1 MHIQLNEQNHFLRTL
16 PTGNFEFSDT
26 VFQPAHTLTQ
36 EQCEQFRVYPLV
48 HTDQPAFDPITHGV
62 RAATPV
68 KVGNDWHQ
76 AWEVYPLPA
85 EEVEA
90 NQAASTEAA
99 WERIKAER
107 DRRKFAGV
115 KVSNHWFHSDDSS
128 RIQQLALVMM
138 GASIPPG
145 LQWKTLTLSSP
156 PVFVEMTQAL
166 AQQVFQATAAQDA
179 AIFAA
184 AETHR
189 IAMEVSSSPQDYDCT
204 GGWPVSIKD
213 EL

>member
-1 MHIQLNEQNHFLRTL
+1 MYYATQNQFGLTFDQVRKLYPSKSFPADGQIDTPEVSGYAPA
-16 PTGNFEFSDT
+16 PTPQYN
-26 VFQPAHTLTQ
+26 PA
-36 EQCEQFRVYPLV
+36 
-48 HTDQPAFDPITHGV
+48 THAVREAAPVGGV
-62 RAATPV
+62 
-68 KVGNDWHQ
+68 Q
-76 AWEVYPLPA
+76 QWEVYPLPA
-85 EEVEA
+85 EDAAA
-90 NQAASTEAA
+90 NAAAASSSA
-99 WERIKAER
+99 WNRIKTER

-115 KVSNHWFHSDDSS
+115 KVGDHWFHSDDSS